1 MNDEKRM
8 VKGEKLFISS
18 RFTIHVSLLN
28 YLVYSRF
35 TIHASRE
42 NLLLCLVGGLA

>member
-1 MNDEKRM
+1 M
-8 VKGEKLFISS
+8 VKGEKLLISS
-18 RFTIHVSLLN
+18 RFTIHVSRINSLD
-28 YLVYSRF
+28 LVRF